1 MDMDNQ
7 YNEVFSSFDSL
18 NSEFSPGHR
27 IIDMFSSHFSFHLFS
42 KCSNQNLKLHIQQ
55 LDNLAL
61 ESSSILSNT
70 LIIID
75 ASIKN
80 NVATSISHIHVHNK
94 PVVKTLHHTVN
105 ITSTEAEL
113 FTIRCGI
120 NQATIHDDISK
131 IIIVTDSIH
140 AARKIFD
147 LTSHPFQKYLAAI
160 LTELQAFFT

>member
-1 MDMDNQ
+1 M
-7 YNEVFSSFDSL
+7 F
-18 NSEFSPGHR
+18 NSR
-27 IIDMFSSHFSFHLFS
+27 FSFHLFS
-42 KCSNQNLKLHIQQ
+42 KYSDQNLKSHIQQ

-61 ESSSILSNT
+61 ESSSTPSNALVIT
-70 LIIID
+70 D

-94 PVVKTLHHTVN
+94 PVVKTLHHAVN

-113 FTIRCGI
+113 FTIRCSI

-140 AARKIFD
+140 TTRKMFD
-147 LTSHPFQKYLAAI
+147 LTSHPSQKHSAAI
-160 LTELQAFFT
+160 LTELRAFFTQHQENSIKFWECPSRCK